1 MTPEDLET
9 LVLNETKGS
18 DMVRAFSAMSEKERA
33 KLSTTAQQL
42 HNQLNRGK
50 ANAKASDRLK
60 KVLSKR
66 KGESW
71 SHWHK
76 ADTQRA
82 VLAVFACGPL
92 TAVKKQTVHIDYQN
106 RKHVEQVISD
116 RRPDWIDDWI
126 DHELQAEFTS
136 LDFPTIRNWIKTGI
150 ASKPTADKYYEMFA
164 WEHMRT
170 GHHRLESS
178 RPPPLSQQ
186 LLADPDLLED
196 IEGLFR
202 VETSAF
208 NTNEWLTRG
217 AADDYET
224 WPQALKKLSDDGHY
238 NRTQLLDL
246 AVNGLRSDI
255 KQNQLSGYA
264 KFFKSMEP
272 TEAELTS
279 RQQGFIDLLCHKVG
293 LVQKFAVEMLTK
305 IEQFKQLDD
314 PLVIRE
320 LPAVFAG
327 DAKGNAMA
335 ALRLLDKVIK
345 RTTKKGVPDPATVE
359 TVGEALRHVHP
370 DVQAKAI
377 AILTAHADHV
387 PDAFWRDIAD
397 LGGFVAAS
405 NQPALTELLSKSG
418 LAKDDLPTTEHG
430 ASPESYTPIDGDI
443 LAHEVLVQ
451 QQRID
456 PIVDLDELID
466 ASLHCVE
473 VVNSPDDVERLI
485 DGISRLANQRP
496 DDFDKRVAPMLHRIN
511 KGTPNMNGLGAASPG
526 AAQAALAV
534 LMTWASGTL
543 YQADRGSRQYFTAED
558 AFAPVV
564 NHLNAVARRV
574 LSGEARE
581 ILSCPTHS
589 GGWIDPLVWI
599 VRLQRQADR
608 PQIVESIDLH
618 RSLIRLAPDNRTEAL
633 KLASTISGDL
643 GRIAR
648 FALGGE
654 EEPTPGAPYVAWV
667 SAARA
672 RSPMR
677 DWRAELATLG
687 CTETWPG
694 GAAPAQFTWS
704 TSHEQRESGDL
715 RWKDVKFSVDVSIPE
730 AKSGAAPA
738 RPGLLKRLGKI
749 AKGREQTGWID
760 LPTAAVSRPSRSRRF
775 WSSELNTVWVSQWLG
790 TLSPLDPSGAFFAS
804 SQALIARIDEDSSSW
819 SPAYGFL
826 DVLFVKGRPWGEG
839 GHLLLC
845 LALIGK
851 DADAKGLAL
860 DAMIEGIDRRVFDPD
875 QFGEVMGKLLAGGWV
890 KLNRL
895 GAVLTQVARTSP
907 DHALAVGLGLQDALS
922 EFDLSQRN
930 SHHLLEA
937 LVEVQAVVPR
947 PLTDSVTKRLEAVQ
961 GKGKAAKLAKQL
973 LKASALEDAA

>member
-1 MTPEDLET
+1 MTPEELET
-9 LVLNETKGS
+9 LVVDGSSGS
-18 DMVRAFSAMSEKERA
+18 DVVSAFSGMPETERA

-50 ANAKASDRLK
+50 ANAKASERLK
-60 KVLSKR
+60 EVLSKR

-76 ADTQRA
+76 PDTQRA

-136 LDFPTIRNWIKTGI
+136 LDFPTIRGWVKAGI
-150 ASKPTADKYYEMFA
+150 AAKPTADKYYEMFA

-170 GHHRLESS
+170 GHHRPDSIK
-178 RPPPLSQQ
+178 PPPLSQQ
-186 LLADPDLLED
+186 LLSDPDLLED

-224 WPQALKKLSDDGHY
+224 WPQALKKLSDEGHY
-238 NRTQLLDL
+238 DRTKLLDL
-246 AVNGLRSDI
+246 AVNGLKSDI

-272 TEAELTS
+272 SEAELTS

-293 LVQKFAVEMLTK
+293 LVQKFAVDMLAK
-305 IEQFKQLDD
+305 IEAFKKLDD
-314 PLVIRE
+314 PMVIRE
-320 LPAVFAG
+320 MPGVLG
-327 DAKGNAMA
+327 GEAKGNAMA

-345 RTTKKGVPDPATVE
+345 RTAQSGSTSPAALE
-359 TVGEALRHVHP
+359 AVGEGLRHVHP

-377 AILTAHADHV
+377 AILAAHSNHV
-387 PDAFWRDIAD
+387 PDTYWRDIAD

-405 NQPALTELLSKSG
+405 NQPALAELLSKTS
-418 LAKDDLPTTEHG
+418 LAAEDLPRAEQI
-430 ASPESYTPIDGDI
+430 ASPEPYTPIDGDI
-443 LAHEVLVQ
+443 LAHKVLIEE
-451 QQRID
+451 QRID

-466 ASLHCVE
+466 TALHCVE
-473 VVNSPDDVERLI
+473 VVNSPDEVERLI
-485 DGISRLANQRP
+485 DGISRLADQRP
-496 DDFDKRVAPMLHRIN
+496 EDFDKRVAPMLHRIN
-511 KGTPNMNGLGAASPG
+511 KGTPSMNGLGAASPG
-526 AAQAALAV
+526 AAQAVLAV
-534 LMTWASGTL
+534 LMTWATGTL
-543 YQADRGSRQYFTAED
+543 HKADRGSRQYFTAED

-564 NHLNAVARRV
+564 NHLSAIARRV
-574 LSGEARE
+574 VSGKARE
-581 ILSCPTHS
+581 VLSCPTHS

-599 VRLQRQADR
+599 ERLQRQSDR
-608 PQIVESIDLH
+608 PQIAESIDLH
-618 RSLIRLAPDNRTEAL
+618 RSLIRLAPDNRAEAL
-633 KLASTISGDL
+633 KQAGTISGEL
-643 GRIAR
+643 GHVAR

-654 EEPTPGAPYVAWV
+654 VEPSPGAPYAAWV

-672 RSPMR
+672 RSPMH
-677 DWRAELATLG
+677 DWREVLALLG

-715 RWKDVKFSVDVSIPE
+715 RWKHVKFKVDISIPE
-730 AKSGAAPA
+730 AKPGAAPSK
-738 RPGLLKRLGKI
+738 PGLLKRLGKI
-749 AKGREQTGWID
+749 AKGREQIGWEV
-760 LPTAAVSRPSRSRRF
+760 LPTAAASRPSRSRHF

-790 TLSPLDPSGAFFAS
+790 NLWPLDPSGAFFSS
-804 SQALIARIDEDSSSW
+804 SQALIARIDEDSSNW
-819 SPAYGFL
+819 SPAYGFF
-826 DVLFVKGRPWGEG
+826 DALFVPGRPWGEG

-845 LALIGK
+845 LGLIGK

-860 DAMIEGIDRRVFDPD
+860 DAMIEGIDRQVFDPE

-895 GAVLTQVARTSP
+895 GAILTQVTRTSP
-907 DHALAVGLGLQDALS
+907 GHALAVGQGLQVALP
-922 EFDLSQRN
+922 EFDLNQRN
-930 SHHLLEA
+930 SHHVLEA
-937 LVEVQAVVPR
+937 LVETQAIA
-947 PLTDSVTKRLEAVQ
+947 PLPLADAVAARLESVE
-961 GKGKAAKLAKQL
+961 GKGKAAKLARQL
-973 LKASALEDAA
+973 LKANQLANAA